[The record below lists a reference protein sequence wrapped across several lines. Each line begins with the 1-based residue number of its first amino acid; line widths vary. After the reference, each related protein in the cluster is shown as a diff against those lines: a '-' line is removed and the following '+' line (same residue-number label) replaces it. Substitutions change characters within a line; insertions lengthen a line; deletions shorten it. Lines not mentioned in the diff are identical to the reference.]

1 MSQHTILVVDDSPSA
16 RLVTRRLLEGCGYR
30 VEEADAA
37 EVALR
42 VIPALRPDAVVMD
55 NLMPGMDGLD
65 AALELASSTL
75 TSAIPVVLVSAG
87 VDASLERRALSFGV
101 RAVVRKG
108 DDPRQLCELLDDLL
122 TPRRSRQRAEPPA
135 PEPDL
140 PLVEAD
146 AWASDA
152 ARLLTETL
160 AGLLAEQLPGL
171 MQRHLEQALAASEA
185 ALRADLERLSSDLA
199 GRLSA
204 RLREGLAPQLGG
216 LVRATLEQ
224 AAQRQARAL
233 EAGLLDLLGGV
244 AARPDA
250 RTDSGR
256 RARH

>member
-1 MSQHTILVVDDSPSA
+1 MSQRTILVVDDSPSA

-42 VIPALRPDAVVMD
+42 LIPALRPDAVLMD

-87 VDASLERRALSFGV
+87 VDDELEHRALSFGV

-108 DDPRQLCELLDDLL
+108 EDPRRLCRLLDQLL
-122 TPRRSRQRAEPPA
+122 DPHRARRRPEAPSPVPA
-135 PEPDL
+135 PDL
-140 PLVEAD
+140 PLVEAE
-146 AWASDA
+146 AWSGDA
-152 ARLLTETL
+152 ARLLAETL
-160 AGLLAEQLPGL
+160 AAVLAEQLPAL
-171 MQRHLEQALAASEA
+171 MQRHLDRVLATSEA
-185 ALRADLERLSSDLA
+185 ALRAELGRLSTELA

-204 RLREGLAPQLGG
+204 RLQEGLAPQLGG

-224 AAQRQARAL
+224 AAQRQARVL
-233 EAGLLDLLGGV
+233 EAGLVDLLGGV
-244 AARPDA
+244 GARADA
-250 RTDSGR
+250 GR

>member
-1 MSQHTILVVDDSPSA
+1 MSQRTILVVDDSPSA

-42 VIPALRPDAVVMD
+42 LIPALRPDAVLMD

-87 VDASLERRALSFGV
+87 VDDELEHRALSFGV

-108 DDPRQLCELLDDLL
+108 EDPRRLCRLLDQLL
-122 TPRRSRQRAEPPA
+122 DPHRARRRPEVPA
-135 PEPDL
+135 PDL
-140 PLVEAD
+140 PLVEAE
-146 AWASDA
+146 AWSGDA
-152 ARLLTETL
+152 ARLLAETL
-160 AGLLAEQLPGL
+160 AAVLAEQLPAL
-171 MQRHLEQALAASEA
+171 MQRHLDRVLATSEA
-185 ALRADLERLSSDLA
+185 ALRAELGRLSTELA

-204 RLREGLAPQLGG
+204 RLQEGLAPQLGG

-224 AAQRQARAL
+224 AAQRQARVL
-233 EAGLLDLLGGV
+233 EAGLVDLLGGV
-244 AARPDA
+244 GARADA
-250 RTDSGR
+250 GR